1 MNNKT
6 YLTRRNAL
14 KLTSSS
20 LLAMA
25 LPTMS
30 FGANDEI
37 IIGHGAYKYKVNMGW
52 GMLDAEKN
60 PVNNCHEMVEDAQG
74 RIFMLTDETR
84 NNMLIYDKSGKLL
97 DSWGTSYPGGHG
109 LTIGGEGKEQFLLI
123 CDNTRHQVIKTDL
136 SGNQIFIIE
145 YPKETGEYQ
154 YPTQFVPTETAID
167 HATGEIYVVDG
178 YGLNFVIVYDQNG
191 KYLRHWGGKGEGEYQ
206 YKCNH
211 GVVVDER
218 GSQRSLIIT
227 SRQENCWKRYTM
239 NGKFIER
246 IELPG
251 SFICRPV
258 IQGNELYGAVYRS
271 GSEANSNSGYIQI
284 LDKNN
289 KVVSTP
295 GGSEPIYKAGQL
307 QVQLKSDPAKVFMHP
322 HDVYIDNDQNIYI
335 AQWASGKT
343 YPIKLERV

>member
-1 MNNKT
+1 M

-14 KLTSSS
+14 KLTGSS
-20 LLAMA
+20 LLA
-25 LPTMS
+25 LGFPSLS
-30 FGANDEI
+30 FGNKDEV
-37 IIGHGAYKYKVNMGW
+37 IIGHGSHKYKVNMGW

-60 PVNNCHEMVEDAQG
+60 PVNNCHEMAEDSQG
-74 RIFMLTDETR
+74 RIFMLTDETK
-84 NNMLIYDKSGKLL
+84 NNMLIYSKNGKLL
-97 DSWGTSYPGGHG
+97 DSWGTSYPGAHG
-109 LTIGGEGKEQFLLI
+109 LTIGGQGKDQFLLI
-123 CDNTRHQVIKTDL
+123 CDNKRHQVIKTDL
-136 SGNQIFIIE
+136 KGNQIFVIE

-154 YPTQFVPTETAID
+154 YPSQFVPTETAID
-167 HATGEIYVVDG
+167 HKTGEIYVVDG
-178 YGLNFVIVYDQNG
+178 YGLNFVTVYDQNG

-206 YKCNH
+206 YKCCH

-218 GSQRSLIIT
+218 KGKERSVIIT

-239 NGKFIER
+239 KGEFIER

-258 IQGNELYGAVYRS
+258 IQGENLYGAVFRS
-271 GSEANSNSGYIQI
+271 GSESNVNSGYVQI

-307 QVQLKSDPAKVFMHP
+307 QVQLKSDPASVFMHP
-322 HDVYIDNDQNIYI
+322 HDVYVDSDESIYV
-335 AQWASGKT
+335 AQWASQKT